1 MKHTKVVHS
10 SEAYLVEAI
19 NKLSTQLSF
28 SHEKEHFRHSCFLQE
43 VIEDMELQ
51 LNMIRA
57 AQGVPEQSDIT
68 SFY

>member
-1 MKHTKVVHS
+1 MKHTQVVYS
-10 SEAYLVEAI
+10 SETSLVEAI

-28 SHEKEHFRHSCFLQE
+28 SHEKKHFRHSCFLQE

-57 AQGVPEQSDIT
+57 GKGLIERRKIT

>member
-1 MKHTKVVHS
+1 MKHTPIVQS
-10 SEAYLVEAI
+10 REAYLVDSI
-19 NKLSTQLSF
+19 NNMSIQLRF
-28 SHEKEHFRHSCFLQE
+28 SGDKYHSRHSSFLQE

-57 AQGVPEQSDIT
+57 GRGFIKPRGIT